1 MPIIPLKNQFFE
13 LLYRE
18 GSPGIESNF
27 YNKIEAENVEPIS
40 NREAIL
46 QMKLQETQSP
56 ADLGWMIR
64 FKFYLFH
71 APDPLLFLLRN
82 PLRLD

>member
-18 GSPGIESNF
+18 GSPEIESNS

-40 NREAIL
+40 NREAIN
-46 QMKLQETQSP
+46 KS
-56 ADLGWMIR
+56 I
-64 FKFYLFH
+64 
-71 APDPLLFLLRN
+71 N
-82 PLRLD
+82 